1 MRKAKMADY
10 EQLTLFYKY
19 VIDYTE
25 NMNVYTKWVYG
36 QHPTDEMIRDY
47 IKQDAM
53 YVLEENGTI
62 LASVA
67 VTMSQGEDYHNIAWA
82 NDLQDDE
89 VAVVHILCVN
99 PDYQKQKIGKYVVKE
114 CIRLAEKEDKKAVRL
129 DALECNKPAHKLYES
144 IGFEYRGKHNWYAE
158 NTGWTDFYFFEYK
171 L

>member
-1 MRKAKMADY
+1 MRRAEMTDY

-19 VIDYTE
+19 VIDHTE

-67 VTMSQGEDYHNIAWA
+67 VTMSQGEDYHGIAWA
-82 NDLQDDE
+82 DDLEDDD

-129 DALECNKPAHKLYES
+129 DALECNKPAHKLYETL
-144 IGFEYRGKHNWYAE
+144 GFEYRGKQYWYAG
-158 NTGWTDFYFFEYK
+158 NTGWIDFYFFEYE